1 MINPLILFSH
11 LGALCLQAAAFLFF
25 VFRLLP
31 AKKPGRKGV
40 IISLAGIAGIT
51 AALSAADLSGFYP
64 MSAEAVWLAFCAR
77 RFQRA
82 ESRISL
88 FMGIFYQLAAS
99 FWQFLIAAWLGV
111 LFHSP
116 AFLVP
121 DTAIGQ
127 IAVWLFSVLSAA
139 AALYL
144 WKHPDMAGKEAF
156 RFASALAVAGFIAV
170 ITLSE
175 QTALTIPD
183 DILDMWTI
191 LAVVLMTSVLVF
203 NMNRQ
208 YQVEKE
214 LAELKN
220 QQAQLL
226 ERDYTALNH
235 AYAANAR
242 LFHDFHNHIGAL
254 RRLLSHK
261 KLEEALQYL
270 DELQAPV
277 QESAAVWTGDE
288 TADYLINSK
297 ARAAEA
303 DGIQY
308 QTQVEFPRRT
318 NLRSADLC
326 AILGNLLDNALE
338 AAQQVPEKDRRFIR
352 LTIRRINQ
360 MLVIKV
366 ENSFG
371 PSPVQKDGA
380 LKSTKQENGLH
391 GWGLKSALTAAQKYE
406 GTVQT
411 SYQEGTFRA
420 VATLSFQGVSDE

>member
-1 MINPLILFSH
+1 M
-11 LGALCLQAAAFLFF
+11 
-25 VFRLLP
+25 
-31 AKKPGRKGV
+31 
-40 IISLAGIAGIT
+40 
-51 AALSAADLSGFYP
+51 
-64 MSAEAVWLAFCAR
+64 
-77 RFQRA
+77 
-82 ESRISL
+82 
-88 FMGIFYQLAAS
+88 
-99 FWQFLIAAWLGV
+99 
-111 LFHSP
+111 
-116 AFLVP
+116 
-121 DTAIGQ
+121 
-127 IAVWLFSVLSAA
+127 
-139 AALYL
+139 
-144 WKHPDMAGKEAF
+144 
-156 RFASALAVAGFIAV
+156 
-170 ITLSE
+170 
-175 QTALTIPD
+175 LTIPD

-203 NMNRQ
+203 NINRQ

-214 LAELKN
+214 LAELKT

-277 QESAAVWTGDE
+277 QESSAVWTGDE

-303 DGIQY
+303 SDIQY

-380 LKSTKQENGLH
+380 LKSTKQESGLH
-391 GWGLKSALTAAQKYE
+391 GWGLKSALTAAQKYD

-420 VATLSFQGVSDE
+420 VATLSFQGVCGE